1 MKQKQIPKIFRL
13 NGNEKE
19 KACWLTHF
27 ENDFCMGNSKHIQ
40 SSLRY
45 RIYQAIKSK
54 MICIYHVLF
63 LHYVSFSNYHN
74 HAYYWLALEDCNES
88 EFDERV

>member
-1 MKQKQIPKIFRL
+1 MVMRKKKPVDWLILKMIFAWETQ
-13 NGNEKE
+13 NV
-19 KACWLTHF
+19 F
-27 ENDFCMGNSKHIQ
+27 
-40 SSLRY
+40 SLAYGIEFTR
-45 RIYQAIKSK
+45 AIKSK

-88 EFDERV
+88 EFDERM